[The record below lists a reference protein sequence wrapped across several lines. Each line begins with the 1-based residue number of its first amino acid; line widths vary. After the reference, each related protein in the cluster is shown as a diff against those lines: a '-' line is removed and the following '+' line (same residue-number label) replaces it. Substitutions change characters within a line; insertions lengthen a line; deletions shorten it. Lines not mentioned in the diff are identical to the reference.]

1 VVAKVTATNSF
12 GTSEES
18 EVNTSGALIETL
30 PHAHANAPTRGA
42 LTHETQIEIDFQ
54 ALVGAETGGSP
65 ILSYVVLWDD
75 GLGGSLVA
83 RLGDVTA
90 NLDTSVTFTTGIS
103 SGVEYRFAIY
113 ARNAHG
119 DGPESASVTVLAA
132 TVPSPMN
139 PPEVS
144 AVSAHSSLQ
153 YRVTVT
159 APHSGG
165 AGVAI
170 DAYRVLFKY
179 SDGSGYAELAECG
192 SPAADVV
199 TNLYCDVSL
208 SSLTASPF
216 NL

>member
-1 VVAKVTATNSF
+1 
-12 GTSEES
+12 
-18 EVNTSGALIETL
+18 
-30 PHAHANAPTRGA
+30 
-42 LTHETQIEIDFQ
+42 
-54 ALVGAETGGSP
+54 
-65 ILSYVVLWDD
+65 
-75 GLGGSLVA
+75 VA
-83 RLGDVTA
+83 RLGDVTP
-90 NLDTSVTFTTGIS
+90 NLETSVIINTGIS

-119 DGPESASVTVLAA
+119 DGPESDSVTVLAA

-144 AVSAHSSLQ
+144 AVSAYSSLQ
-153 YRVTVT
+153 YRLTIT

-165 AGVAI
+165 DGVAI

-179 SDGSGYAELAECG
+179 SDGSGYSELAECD
-192 SPAADVV
+192 SPPSDVL